1 MRMPSCVFTFI
12 RGMSAERKREEEGGM
27 REMSKKQKEKRS
39 WSAEALI
46 VLASARNSG
55 GRSTNCDDISI
66 YISQLAGELI
76 F

>member
-1 MRMPSCVFTFI
+1 
-12 RGMSAERKREEEGGM
+12 
-27 REMSKKQKEKRS
+27 MSKKQKEKRS

-46 VLASARNSG
+46 VLASAWNSG